1 MESGTLTG
9 SKEKLLFTIGYRF
22 IAGSAT
28 MFWIPKTM
36 RLIPRSPNEFTNT
49 SKVEKR

>member
-1 MESGTLTG
+1 
-9 SKEKLLFTIGYRF
+9 
-22 IAGSAT
+22 

-49 SKVEKR
+49 SKVEKRWSNRERRAILFLFFSYLFWMDTR